1 MVAITN
7 VIADSTPAVPLL
19 DETSARIV
27 MAQAMTVTECLDALN
42 NVLHTQVVIVEGEVS
57 TYNVSQG
64 RWVFFSLRDNE
75 SLVECFAM
83 AFRMRTPLEE
93 GMTVRVTA
101 LPGVHKKSGRFRL
114 TVDSVE
120 LVGEGA
126 LQRAFELLKE
136 QLANE
141 GLFSPERK
149 RSLPRY
155 PQRIALVASP
165 TSAAYTDFL
174 EVLGNRWGGVTIDVV
189 PVSVQGEQAVGDIV
203 QAFAQINESVVP
215 YDAVVLTRGG
225 GSLEDLHAFNDE
237 RVARAIARSRVP
249 VLCGVGHER
258 DVTIADMVADVR
270 AATPSNAAEILV
282 PARSAERQRI
292 MHLAERSV
300 RQLQHVIV
308 QEQFAVRHAVNAL
321 LSPVR
326 RQLQHVSSLRH
337 RSHIAV
343 ERLTRQIVR
352 SRRELDSNVR
362 RIFMLS
368 QNSLKRESLSIS
380 QKREQLRVQHPRS
393 VLSRG
398 YSIVRGPAGAISRV
412 ADVVLGQRLQIT
424 VLDGSIDA
432 DVISKK
438 AN

>member
-1 MVAITN
+1 MN
-7 VIADSTPAVPLL
+7 
-19 DETSARIV
+19 
-27 MAQAMTVTECLDALN
+27 AQAMTVSECLDALN

-83 AFRMRTPLEE
+83 AFRMRAPLEE

-114 TVDSVE
+114 TVEHVE

-141 GLFSPERK
+141 GLFSTERK
-149 RSLPRY
+149 RALPKY
-155 PQRIALVASP
+155 PKHIALVASP

-174 EVLGNRWGGVTIDVV
+174 EVLGNRWGGVIIDVL

-203 QAFAQINESVVP
+203 QAFAQINESVVA

-258 DVTIADMVADVR
+258 DVTISDMVADVR

-292 MHLAERSV
+292 IHLAERSV
-300 RQLQHVIV
+300 RQLRHTIV
-308 QEQFAVRHAVNAL
+308 QEQFTVRHAVHAL
-321 LSPVR
+321 LNPVR
-326 RQLQHVSSLRH
+326 RQIQLITSLRQ
-337 RSHIAV
+337 RAYMAIGRLNRQV
-343 ERLTRQIVR
+343 ER
-352 SRRELDSNVR
+352 SRRDIRLFGQRMSQLTQSYIKRERLH
-362 RIFMLS
+362 LS
-368 QNSLKRESLSIS
+368 QL
-380 QKREQLRVQHPRS
+380 REQLRLQHPKD
-393 VLSRG
+393 VLKRG
-398 YSIVRGPAGAISRV
+398 YSIVRGPAGVV
-412 ADVVLGQRLQIT
+412 ASVSEVKLGQCLQIT

-432 DVISKK
+432 GVISKK